1 MIDADYEALFRS
13 APAGYVVAGSDGTI
27 VVVNQLLC
35 DWTGRTSDEL
45 IGTSFSRLLPA
56 GNRIMFV
63 THALPLLEETGT
75 LAELSADLLGPGRER
90 IPVLLSATRT
100 TMADG
105 SVQDRII
112 VFRAAERRLYEQE
125 LAEALRGLQEAEAA
139 RQELLDEAR
148 QQALH
153 DPLTGLAN
161 RSLLERVGRETLARA
176 AVESSSVGLL
186 FFDVNRFKRIND
198 SLGHSAGDE
207 VLRHVAACL
216 RAAVREGDMVA
227 RYSGDEF
234 VILVPR
240 VGGAADLPAIEA
252 RVRSELLRPVSVSG
266 RDITVDIAAGWSVCS
281 PAAGPLLDVELLA
294 RELID
299 AADAAMYESKARTR
313 GQPLQ
318 RQQGPERL
326 RLETDLRGAAAR
338 GELVMHYQPQF
349 DAVTLQLV
357 AVEALVR
364 WQHPE
369 LGLLPPGAFIEVAEE
384 SGLIEEIGEFALV
397 SSCALGALVQ
407 NLGHGLEVS
416 VNVSGSQLLNSEFGD
431 LVERTLAATGLAGNA
446 LTLEITESRVISE
459 SVINDGILHHLRG
472 LGVGISVDDFGT
484 GYSSLSQLHRLPV
497 TEVKIDRS
505 FIADIT
511 DADSTGLIEGII
523 GLGRGLKLR
532 IVAEGIET
540 PEQLR
545 ILRALGCDR
554 VQGYLLGRP
563 ALLDALGQHNPALH
577 TASPSSFTPPAQ
589 TSVPC
594 LSAAG
599 SREDG

>member
-1 MIDADYEALFRS
+1 M
-13 APAGYVVAGSDGTI
+13 
-27 VVVNQLLC
+27 
-35 DWTGRTSDEL
+35 
-45 IGTSFSRLLPA
+45 
-56 GNRIMFV
+56 
-63 THALPLLEETGT
+63 
-75 LAELSADLLGPGRER
+75 
-90 IPVLLSATRT
+90 
-100 TMADG
+100 
-105 SVQDRII
+105 
-112 VFRAAERRLYEQE
+112 
-125 LAEALRGLQEAEAA
+125 
-139 RQELLDEAR
+139 
-148 QQALH
+148 
-153 DPLTGLAN
+153 
-161 RSLLERVGRETLARA
+161 
-176 AVESSSVGLL
+176 
-186 FFDVNRFKRIND
+186 
-198 SLGHSAGDE
+198 
-207 VLRHVAACL
+207 
-216 RAAVREGDMVA
+216 
-227 RYSGDEF
+227 
-234 VILVPR
+234 
-240 VGGAADLPAIEA
+240 
-252 RVRSELLRPVSVSG
+252 
-266 RDITVDIAAGWSVCS
+266 DIAAGWSVCS
-281 PAAGPLLDVELLA
+281 PSAGPFLDVEVLA
-294 RELID
+294 RTLID

-407 NLGHGLEVS
+407 ELGHALEVS

-431 LVERTLAATGLAGNA
+431 LVERTLAETGLAGEA

-459 SVINDGILHHLRG
+459 SVINDGILNHLRG

-540 PEQLR
+540 PEQLQ
-545 ILRALGCDR
+545 ILRSLGCDR

-563 ALLDALGQHNPALH
+563 ALQDALGQHNPALH
-577 TASPSSFTPPAQ
+577 TASPASFTPPAQ
-589 TSVPC
+589 VPVPC

-599 SREDG
+599 SENGG